1 MLPKSYLEVSQV
13 LRLIKSDL
21 EEDPK
26 LARLWVKGEIS
37 NAKKAYSGHIYF
49 TIKDDKASLRS
60 VMFASNSAKLTFD
73 LEDGMEVLVQGRV
86 SVFEAQGSVQLYVNS
101 ILPLGQGALYLA
113 YTQLKE
119 RLEEQ
124 GLFARKRTIPMLPG
138 RIGIVTSATGSVLHD
153 IRHVAGRRNPSV
165 SLVLAKASV
174 QGKDAPGEIVAA
186 IDMLNRYGEVDL
198 IIVGRGG
205 GSLEELW
212 AFNTEEVARAI
223 YASDIPVISAVGH
236 ETDFTITD
244 FVADLRAP
252 TPSAAAEVAVPDV
265 QLQLNQMEERLMQSG
280 NQIGRKLED
289 SKEKLERLSAD
300 SILADPRLLVDK
312 ENERLDSIQDRMIQS
327 FQSACDKH
335 KERLALIQGRL
346 GGLNPLATLERGYTV
361 VEQRDS
367 VVSRYADLRQDE
379 PFTVR
384 FQDGVVT
391 VMVKEEEA

>member
-1 MLPKSYLEVSQV
+1 
-13 LRLIKSDL
+13 
-21 EEDPK
+21 
-26 LARLWVKGEIS
+26 
-37 NAKKAYSGHIYF
+37 
-49 TIKDDKASLRS
+49 
-60 VMFASNSAKLTFD
+60 
-73 LEDGMEVLVQGRV
+73 MEVLVQGRV

-119 RLEEQ
+119 RLEEE
-124 GLFARKRTIPMLPG
+124 GLFARKRPIPMLPS
-138 RIGIVTSATGSVLHD
+138 RIGVVTSATGSVLHD
-153 IRHVAGRRNPSV
+153 IRHVVGRRNPSV

-174 QGKDAPGEIVAA
+174 QGQAAPGEIVVA
-186 IDMLNRYGEVDL
+186 IDMLNRFGEVDL

-223 YASDIPVISAVGH
+223 YASGIPVISAVGH
-236 ETDFTITD
+236 ETDFSIAD

-265 QLQLNQMEERLMQSG
+265 QLHLNQMEERLFQSG
-280 NQIGRKLED
+280 NQIRRKLEEFNED
-289 SKEKLERLSAD
+289 LERLSAD
-300 SILADPRLLVDK
+300 SILSDPQLLVDK
-312 ENERLDSIQDRMIQS
+312 GSERLDSIQDRMIQS
-327 FQSACDKH
+327 FQSTCDSQ
-335 KERLALIQGRL
+335 KESLALIQGRL
-346 GGLNPLATLERGYTV
+346 GGLNPLATLERGYAV

-379 PFTVR
+379 PFTIR